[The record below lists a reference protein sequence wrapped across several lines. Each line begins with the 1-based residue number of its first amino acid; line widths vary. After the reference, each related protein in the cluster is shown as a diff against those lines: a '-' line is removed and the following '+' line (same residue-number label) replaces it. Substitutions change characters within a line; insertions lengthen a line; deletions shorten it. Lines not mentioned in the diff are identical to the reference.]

1 MLQRSGGYE
10 AARAVI
16 LIPHDRPT
24 LFQTKFIVAMA
35 AMGWSDLS
43 SELLSE
49 IVGSLIKLAD
59 IM

>member
-16 LIPHDRPT
+16 SIPRDRPT

-43 SELLSE
+43 SELLSK